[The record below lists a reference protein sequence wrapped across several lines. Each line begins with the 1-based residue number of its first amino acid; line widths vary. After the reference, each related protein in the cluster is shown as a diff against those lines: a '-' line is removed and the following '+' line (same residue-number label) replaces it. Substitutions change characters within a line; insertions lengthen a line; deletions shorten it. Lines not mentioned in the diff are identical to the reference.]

1 MRWTN
6 MFFPT
11 FFPLMFLL
19 LPWFVI
25 TRGSECDIFYEW
37 EPEMLIMAYARD

>member
-1 MRWTN
+1 

-25 TRGSECDIFYEW
+25 MRGSECDIFYEW
-37 EPEMLIMAYARD
+37 EPEMLITAYARD